1 MVSSQSKANNNA
13 RLYAFFIN
21 ALNEL
26 LTILINEKI

>member
-1 MVSSQSKANNNA
+1 MVSSQSKAKTNA

-21 ALNEL
+21 AKNEL